1 MRKNYFL
8 TFLLLLSI
16 VCRQHAGA
24 QVTYRFTALSG
35 TYTALSGATNVTLFG
50 TANDGYNGFI
60 PLGFNFYYNGAATAT
75 TTVGVST
82 NGFMT
87 LAGFLN
93 NSTPANNLTSGLSGR
108 RPVIAPLWDDLAVT
122 SATTGISYKVTGTTP
137 NRIFTMQW
145 QNIHWQQ
152 SYVPIAGSMQVKLYE
167 TSNFIDFQYD
177 STGTTQSES
186 ASIGLTTGATG
197 SGTFASVQNT
207 GTAPTISTTAEAAT
221 LTGMLHAGQIYRWS
235 YAPTASGTTV
245 VCLGQTINL
254 NVTGIAG
261 ATFTWTGPNITPTTG
276 PTLTITNAQ
285 LADGG
290 TYYVTQTYNGAESA
304 ADSIIVTVGS
314 PQPGGLPDGAANT
327 PICSGQTLNF
337 SVTNFSPAYT
347 YSWTGPNAYNSP
359 LASPSIPDVAV
370 TDAGDYIVT
379 ATSFNGCT
387 QSDTVHVDVIQTD
400 TAGIDISVAPNDT
413 ICVGDDAEFSSVITN
428 GGSDPQYQWV
438 RNSHWVLGAVD
449 SFWGSNQLIT
459 NDTIFCILTS
469 NKTCV
474 YNPVDSSNRIVISL
488 ASYLAPSVTLTAST
502 NVTLP
507 GQPIDFTASAINAG
521 TNPTYEWFRNGI
533 LIPNVTGTTYTGYNL
548 TMNDQ
553 IRVIVHSSYTCAAVD
568 TATDF
573 WGNPNIVVPTGVVSV
588 NNGKDITLYPNP
600 NPGEFNVAGTASG
613 NTVQA
618 AIVNVMGQEIY
629 NGTAEVINGRF
640 NMHVA
645 LDNNLPAGMYI
656 MHLRSGNSRN
666 IIRFSISK

>member
-8 TFLLLLSI
+8 TFLLVLSI
-16 VCRQHAGA
+16 VCSRQAMA

-35 TYTALSGATNVTLFG
+35 TYATLTTPTNVTLFG

-60 PLGFNFYYNGAATAT
+60 PIGFNFYYNGAATAT
-75 TTVGVST
+75 TSVGVST

-93 NSTPANNLTSGLSGR
+93 ASTPTNSLTSGLSGR

-186 ASIGLTTGATG
+186 ASIGLTTAATG
-197 SGTFASVQNT
+197 PNNFASVQNT
-207 GTAPTISTTAEAAT
+207 GTAPTVSATTEAAT

-235 YAPTASGTTV
+235 YAPTASGTAV
-245 VCLGQTINL
+245 VCQGQTITL

-261 ATFTWTGPNITPTTG
+261 ATFTWTGPNIVPTTG
-276 PTLTITNAQ
+276 ATLTITNAQ
-285 LADGG
+285 LADAG

-304 ADSIIVTVGS
+304 EDSFIVTVGS
-314 PQPGGLPDGAANT
+314 PQPGGVPVGAANA

-370 TDAGDYIVT
+370 TDAGDYVVT
-379 ATSFNGCT
+379 ATGFNGCS
-387 QSDTVHVDVIQTD
+387 QSDTVHVDVTQTD
-400 TAGIDISVAPNDT
+400 TASIDISVAPNDT
-413 ICVGDDAEFSSVITN
+413 ICVGDDAEFSSLIAN

-438 RNSHWVLGAVD
+438 KNSHWILGATD
-449 SFWGSNQLIT
+449 SFWGSTQLIT

-474 YNPVDSSNRIVISL
+474 YNPVDTSNAIVISL
-488 ASYLAPSVTLTAST
+488 ASYLTPSVTLTASV
-502 NVTLP
+502 NANLP
-507 GQPIDFTASAINAG
+507 GQPIDFTATAINVG
-521 TNPTYEWFRNGI
+521 VNPTYEWFKNGI
-533 LIPNVTGTTYTGYNL
+533 LIPNVTGTTYSGYNL

-553 IRVIVHSSYTCAAVD
+553 IRVVVHSGYTCATVD

-573 WGNPNIVVPTGVVSV
+573 WGNPDIVVPTAVLSV
-588 NNGKDITLYPNP
+588 NNAKGIVLYPNP
-600 NPGEFNVAGTASG
+600 NPGEFNVAGVASG
-613 NTVQA
+613 ARVA
-618 AIVNVMGQEIY
+618 AMVMNAIGQEVY
-629 NGTAEVINGRF
+629 NASVDVINGRF
-640 NMHVA
+640 NMHIA
-645 LDNNLPAGMYI
+645 LDKNLPSGVYI
-656 MHLRSGNSRN
+656 LQLQSGNN
-666 IIRFSISK
+666 KETIRFSISK